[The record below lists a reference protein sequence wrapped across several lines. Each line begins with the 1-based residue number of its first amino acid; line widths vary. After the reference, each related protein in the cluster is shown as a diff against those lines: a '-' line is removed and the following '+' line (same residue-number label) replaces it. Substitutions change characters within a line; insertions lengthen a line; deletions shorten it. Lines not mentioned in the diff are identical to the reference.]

1 MKSKE
6 FYNADHAIRYLN
18 DSIITLMG
26 KPIYIASVG
35 AGGKGAYK
43 LKFFDLSG
51 EYDYQ
56 YVMSNSP
63 DIDMTPVPLGMASAL
78 DNHITDTSYFV
89 RIPARMWKI
98 GLCSHNLKIYPLGKR
113 ALGYNNR
120 TIITGK
126 AMYNTILGKYHTPD
140 DAFKRKSITGIS
152 RRFALATERLYYKN
166 TETPVGEYKGGRFS
180 LYEDYTYLQQV
191 LEEDHG

>member
-26 KPIYIASVG
+26 KPIYIVAVG

-43 LKFFDLSG
+43 LKFFDLDG
-51 EYDYQ
+51 EHDYQ

-78 DNHITDTSYFV
+78 DNYINFTSYFV

-98 GLCSHNLKIYPLGKR
+98 GLCTHNLKIYPITKGV
-113 ALGYNNR
+113 LGYNNR
-120 TIITGK
+120 TIITSK
-126 AMYNTILGKYHTPD
+126 AICNTILGKYHTPD
-140 DAFKRKSITGIS
+140 DAYKRKAITGIS
-152 RRFALATERLYYKN
+152 RRFALSTEKLYYKN
-166 TETPVGEYKGGRFS
+166 TTNPVGEYKAGRFT